1 MTFYTELTTP
11 SQRPFPVARI
21 QHGNTTLILD
31 QPNHVYLL
39 SHWRSLPEAEAAA
52 KAWAQKMGTSA
63 DSYQNDGKGATRRK
77 AWRWN
82 PKTGKVTCTKY

>member
-1 MTFYTELTTP
+1 MTFYTELKTP
-11 SQRPFPVARI
+11 AKGSSLIAIVK
-21 QHGNTTLILD
+21 HGNTTTRLD
-31 QPNHVYLL
+31 QPNSVYIL

-63 DSYQNDGKGATRRK
+63 DSYQNDGKGATHRK

-82 PKTGKVTCTKY
+82 PKTGKVTCTRY